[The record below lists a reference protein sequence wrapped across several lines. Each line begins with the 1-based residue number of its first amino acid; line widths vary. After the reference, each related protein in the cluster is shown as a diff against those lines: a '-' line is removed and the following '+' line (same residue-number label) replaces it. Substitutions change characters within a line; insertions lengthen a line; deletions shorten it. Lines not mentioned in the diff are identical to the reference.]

1 MCYRFSRSLLSFVL
15 FAGFA
20 IAASGC
26 SLTRDS
32 TTNVEATANI
42 TASSSEPEAI
52 AKATTE
58 PSTSPATSSAESEAA
73 TATPQADPGA
83 VAYYQGVTRASSAFS
98 ISQTARTPDDW
109 KLVANRWQQAINL
122 LTKVPSS
129 SASYSAAQGKIVEYN
144 RNFQVAQAKANDA
157 QVSSVTNQGAKRTF
171 RARIIGRAGG
181 TPVILVNFNA
191 GKLYPMIVDTGAS
204 GTVITTQMAQE
215 LGVVPTGVIR
225 AQVADGRIVEK
236 LAGVVQS
243 VDVAGAKAENLQ
255 ISVAPPAMD
264 IGLLGNNFFA
274 QYNVTFEQDWV
285 VFHER

>member
-1 MCYRFSRSLLSFVL
+1 MFYRFSRSSLSLIL

-20 IAASGC
+20 IATSGC
-26 SLTRDS
+26 SLTGNS
-32 TTNVEATANI
+32 TTEV
-42 TASSSEPEAI
+42 
-52 AKATTE
+52 
-58 PSTSPATSSAESEAA
+58 EAA
-73 TATPQADPGA
+73 TDVVVSSESPSEAEATTGASSAAGSSATETAEADPGA
-83 VAYYQGVTRASSAFS
+83 VAYYQGVNRASSAFS

-109 KLVANRWQQAINL
+109 KLVANRWQQSINL

-144 RNFQVAQAKANDA
+144 RNLQVAQAKANDS
-157 QVSSVTNQGAKRTF
+157 QVSSVTSQGQKRTF

-181 TPVILVNFNA
+181 TPVILVNFNG

-236 LAGVVQS
+236 FAGSVQS

-285 VFHER
+285 VFRER